1 MPFLIMYQKKFIPR
15 DDNVPGYIYLIEAK
29 GYHGLF
35 PGCYLKRCKIGLTR
49 NPQARLQ
56 NFIDNQP
63 PCDFE
68 IIKLIKVDAMA
79 DIENKL
85 HNQFLHCNVKLIK
98 SKEWFDLN
106 PIDLIRLNA
115 AFDNQLKSKKL
126 KDNTI
131 NIILSL
137 LGISVVLSALIVTQ
151 PTLQEKNKEVNNY
164 EFSFIKK

>member
-1 MPFLIMYQKKFIPR
+1 MYQKKFIPR

-35 PGCYLKRCKIGLTR
+35 PGCLIKRCKIGLSR

-63 PCDFE
+63 PCDVQ
-68 IIKLIKVDAMA
+68 ILRTIYVQDMA
-79 DIENKL
+79 SVENKL
-85 HNQFLHCNVKLIK
+85 HKQFKHCNVKLQK

-115 AFDNQLKSKKL
+115 AFDNQLKSKKS
-126 KDNTI
+126 DNTI

-137 LGISVVLSALIVTQ
+137 LGISVVLSALIVSQ
-151 PTLQEKNKEVNNY
+151 PTLQEKNKEVNY
-164 EFSFIKK
+164 EFSIIKK